1 VLVLGVSYVLT
12 LLPGV
17 GYAGDTAKLQFIGYV
32 LGTPHVT
39 GYPTYVV
46 SNYLFTTL
54 FPLGSLAY
62 KANLLS
68 ALFAVLA
75 ALLLYAMLRLLD
87 IRRMVA
93 LASVLAFGLTPTLWL
108 HATVAEVYT
117 LNVLFVALVSYCL
130 LRWHIA
136 GQELYFYLGC
146 AAYALSFGNHLT
158 MITLLPAVV
167 WLVWATEPRVFLDVR
182 KVATVLLFIVLGAA
196 QYAYIF
202 WRVADPTTQYLEMAP
217 TTFATF
223 VDDVTGGRWKN
234 SMFAFSPREV
244 LLDRV
249 AFVLALLNREYPF
262 VLAFAALGVL
272 VLRRRPVQVFLL
284 LALAGNVLFSMNY
297 DIPDIAPYFLPTL
310 LLLAVYLAV
319 ALDWTHAAL
328 SQQQIH
334 ASLAT
339 LLLLLPLAYWGMNA
353 EPLRLEANTVGAEVV
368 YDVLQTVESDAVI
381 VSPHYPFEQ
390 YFWYYL
396 IGEEEWQARRDVYL
410 INEFAPEMI
419 AAYLY
424 EDEPVYMQTQ
434 RAYIPPGLDLY
445 VIDQGQAEELRA
457 AGFAVTQ
464 VGEYLYRVE

>member
-1 VLVLGVSYVLT
+1 
-12 LLPGV
+12 
-17 GYAGDTAKLQFIGYV
+17 
-32 LGTPHVT
+32 
-39 GYPTYVV
+39 
-46 SNYLFTTL
+46 
-54 FPLGSLAY
+54 
-62 KANLLS
+62 
-68 ALFAVLA
+68 
-75 ALLLYAMLRLLD
+75 
-87 IRRMVA
+87 
-93 LASVLAFGLTPTLWL
+93 
-108 HATVAEVYT
+108 
-117 LNVLFVALVSYCL
+117 
-130 LRWHIA
+130 
-136 GQELYFYLGC
+136 
-146 AAYALSFGNHLT
+146 
-158 MITLLPAVV
+158 
-167 WLVWATEPRVFLDVR
+167 
-182 KVATVLLFIVLGAA
+182 
-196 QYAYIF
+196 
-202 WRVADPTTQYLEMAP
+202 
-217 TTFATF
+217 
-223 VDDVTGGRWKN
+223 
-234 SMFAFSPREV
+234 
-244 LLDRV
+244 
-249 AFVLALLNREYPF
+249 VLALLNREYPF

-272 VLRRRPVQVFLL
+272 VLRRRPVQVFML

-334 ASLAT
+334 APLAT
-339 LLLLLPLAYWGMNA
+339 LLLLPLAYWGMNA

-410 INEFAPEMI
+410 INEFDPEMI

-434 RAYIPPGLDLY
+434 RAYIPQGLDLY